1 MFASELMIYIYHLL
15 CKRWLFSI
23 LGSFQSDLC
32 ISVLKTVKNVI
43 IKHFKLQNNDNTF
56 HIIDLKGLKSY
67 TAVIFG
73 FSNYYNFLIHKYHRP
88 YIFQIMNSDS
98 SNNYNLKYQR
108 FTPSGFKD
116 IEIRKCVT
124 KTRLIYD
131 IRWLFTS
138 LNLCILITITLN
150 YIIIKEIL
158 QYSNLIIFFY
168 HYTFFIVFYV
178 GYIFMHRRARYLFP
192 VLSIVTECI

>member
-1 MFASELMIYIYHLL
+1 MINAEQISSNPPFKDLHLWFNTL
-15 CKRWLFSI
+15 P
-23 LGSFQSDLC
+23 FQTTGKMLSC
-32 ISVLKTVKNVI
+32 ISLQRNKVSLWLKFWFSNPYLI
-43 IKHFKLQNNDNTF
+43 SFIALQPKLWILLF
-56 HIIDLKGLKSY
+56 KSY
-67 TAVIFG
+67 KL
-73 FSNYYNFLIHKYHRP
+73 S
-88 YIFQIMNSDS
+88 
-98 SNNYNLKYQR
+98 LKYQR

-116 IEIRKCVT
+116 IDIRKCVT